1 MEAELATLAVSGAT
15 TVVGLM
21 AGDAWTAAKSRV
33 VALFRQGRSEP
44 AAVEDELEE
53 SRRELIAARDE
64 EDEAVAAGVQAL
76 WLMRLRRLLQEN
88 PDLAVKLQELI
99 TEAGPAGAPDAP
111 GHTNSIT
118 GGEFSGPVIQTGRI
132 DGGIHIGDPG
142 PRTRRG

>member
-88 PDLAVKLQELI
+88 PDLAVKLQERSPRPAL
-99 TEAGPAGAPDAP
+99 TERRTVLVTPTPSPAASSA
-111 GHTNSIT
+111 
-118 GGEFSGPVIQTGRI
+118 
-132 DGGIHIGDPG
+132 DP
-142 PRTRRG
+142 